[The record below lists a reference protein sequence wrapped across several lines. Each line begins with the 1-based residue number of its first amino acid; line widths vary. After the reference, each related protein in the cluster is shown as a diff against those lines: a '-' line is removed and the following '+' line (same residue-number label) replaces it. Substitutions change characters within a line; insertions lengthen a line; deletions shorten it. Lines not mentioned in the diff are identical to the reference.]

1 MNNYDT
7 RALADT
13 QNGII
18 WSQYGEVLRLVD
30 SSSVSMGY
38 LTDVLKRPKYEA
50 RYRLFV
56 LNPDETIN
64 YEIPQEDIILNS
76 GNFTENY
83 QSGQRKSVN
92 INLINIDGKYTPSI
106 NTIWVHNKFRF
117 DVGLEFDNHVYW
129 FPRGIYTLGNPSASH
144 QDSDKQ
150 VS

>member
-38 LTDVLKRPKYEA
+38 LTGVLKRPKYEA

-56 LNPDETIN
+56 LNSDETIN
-64 YEIPQEDIILNS
+64 YEIKQEDISLN
-76 GNFTENY
+76 
-83 QSGQRKSVN
+83 
-92 INLINIDGKYTPSI
+92 
-106 NTIWVHNKFRF
+106 
-117 DVGLEFDNHVYW
+117 
-129 FPRGIYTLGNPSASH
+129 
-144 QDSDKQ
+144 
-150 VS
+150 

>member
-83 QSGQRKSVN
+83 QSGQRKSLN
-92 INLINIDGKYTPSI
+92 INLINIDSKYTPSI
-106 NTIWVHNKFRF
+106 NTIWVHNNTIIFINCADF
-117 DVGLEFDNHVYW
+117 
-129 FPRGIYTLGNPSASH
+129 I
-144 QDSDKQ
+144 
-150 VS
+150 

>member
-1 MNNYDT
+1 MATYDT

-13 QNGII
+13 STSTL

-30 SSSVSMGY
+30 SSSVSMSY
-38 LTDVLKRPKYEA
+38 LTDVLKRPVYKP
-50 RYRLFV
+50 RFRLFV

-64 YEIPQEDIILNS
+64 YEIPQEDIVINS

-106 NTIWVHNKFRF
+106 NTI
-117 DVGLEFDNHVYW
+117 
-129 FPRGIYTLGNPSASH
+129 
-144 QDSDKQ
+144 
-150 VS
+150 

>member
-56 LNPDETIN
+56 
-64 YEIPQEDIILNS
+64 
-76 GNFTENY
+76 
-83 QSGQRKSVN
+83 
-92 INLINIDGKYTPSI
+92 
-106 NTIWVHNKFRF
+106 FRF
-117 DVGLEFDNHVYW
+117 QSRILFEEVLSSFCCN
-129 FPRGIYTLGNPSASH
+129 AA
-144 QDSDKQ
+144 
-150 VS
+150 